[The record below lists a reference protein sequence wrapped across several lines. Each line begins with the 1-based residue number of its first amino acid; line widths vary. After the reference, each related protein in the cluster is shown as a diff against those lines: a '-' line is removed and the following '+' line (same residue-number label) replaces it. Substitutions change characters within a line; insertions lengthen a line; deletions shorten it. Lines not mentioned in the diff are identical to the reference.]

1 MNRFTPVAALLLG
14 AIAAPA
20 QAIEAELKL
29 DTYLAGSMRYLE
41 SDFERAEDNWEGT
54 NNATRVGL
62 AGFVKNDY
70 ARLFAVYDRGLRN
83 DKAGIEQVRQV
94 YGGIDTAYGQLV
106 GGKKASEYRLTGER
120 LDPFYDTS
128 VTGFNGRAQSE
139 GASYGLSNLTNGFS
153 RNMIAYSTPVLFG
166 SLRVNGA
173 AFLNDKDGPNDEVDY
188 SGGASITV
196 PGLSEDDG
204 ATLGAQYMKIE
215 NPAAFAAGNPTRNEL
230 LAVSGSPGVSTSYR
244 AYGAYSAPKFSVG
257 ASYENI
263 DVDAEAS
270 ARKYYF
276 AAGTYA
282 LTDSVRLALS
292 YGRLDFKPGS
302 PALSGDG
309 YSVGLFYKANPQVN
323 TYVAVRQVYL
333 DNVGDTT
340 SVGVGMSI
348 AFDVKLY
355 PFELFGGGGT
365 SEE

>member
-14 AIAAPA
+14 AVAAPA

-29 DTYLAGSMRYLE
+29 DTYLAGSLRYLE

-54 NNATRVGL
+54 NNASRVGL
-62 AGFVKNDY
+62 TGFVKNDY

-94 YGGIDTAYGQLV
+94 YAGLDTAYGQLV
-106 GGKKASEYRLTGER
+106 GGKKASEYRLSGER

-128 VTGFNGRAQSE
+128 VTGFNARAQSE

-153 RNMIAYSTPVLFG
+153 RNMIGYTTPALFG
-166 SLRVNGA
+166 TLRINGA
-173 AFLNDKDGPNDEVDY
+173 VFLNDKDGPNDQEDY
-188 SGGASITV
+188 SGGASLTV
-196 PGLSEDDG
+196 PGLAEGDG
-204 ATLGAQYMKIE
+204 VTVGAQYLKIE
-215 NPAAFAAGNPTRNEL
+215 NPAAFIAGNPARNEL
-230 LAVSGSPGVSTSYR
+230 LAVAGSPGVSTSYR
-244 AYGAYSAPKFSVG
+244 TYGAYAGPKFSIG
-257 ASYENI
+257 ASYENV
-263 DVDAEAS
+263 DVDAEPS

-282 LTDSVRLALS
+282 LTEQVRVALS
-292 YGRLDFKPGS
+292 YGRLDFKTGS

-309 YSVGLFYKANPQVN
+309 YSAGLFYKATPQVN

-340 SVGVGMSI
+340 SVAVGMSI
-348 AFDVKLY
+348 AFGLKLY
-355 PFELFGGGGT
+355 PFELFGGGA
-365 SEE
+365 SVEE

>member
-1 MNRFTPVAALLLG
+1 MNRFAPVAALLLG
-14 AIAAPA
+14 AVAVPA

-29 DTYLAGSMRYLE
+29 DTYLAGSLRYLE

-70 ARLFAVYDRGLRN
+70 ARVFAVYDRGLRN

-153 RNMIAYSTPVLFG
+153 RNMIGYSTPVLFG
-166 SLRVNGA
+166 TLRVNGA
-173 AFLNDKDGPNDEVDY
+173 VFLNDKNGPNDQEDY
-188 SGGASITV
+188 SGGASLSL
-196 PGLSEDDG
+196 PGLTEDHG
-204 ATLGAQYMKIE
+204 ATVGAQYLKIE
-215 NPAAFAAGNPTRNEL
+215 NPAAFAAGNPARNEL
-230 LAVSGSPGVSTSYR
+230 LAVAGSPGVSTSYR
-244 AYGAYSAPKFSVG
+244 TYAAYSAPKFSVG

-263 DVDAEAS
+263 DVDAERS
-270 ARKYYF
+270 ARRYYF

-292 YGRLDFKPGS
+292 YGHLNFKAGS

-309 YSVGLFYKANPQVN
+309 YSAGVFYKANPHVN
-323 TYVAVRQVYL
+323 TYVAVRQVFL
-333 DNVGDTT
+333 DNVGDTL
-340 SVGVGMSI
+340 SAAVGVSI
-348 AFDVKLY
+348 AFDLKLY
-355 PFELFGGGGT
+355 PFELFGGGASAG
-365 SEE
+365 E